1 MSVRNFFTGLRG
13 RLLVASI
20 AMSVIPLGAGTAL
33 AVRSARG
40 AMEERIGSDRARSA
54 EQIAGAVDRLLL
66 DRMIEVRN
74 VGANAE
80 LVAAALGVGDE
91 SATKGVLAGL
101 IEDGHLALRAS
112 VYDASGTL
120 VGSAAL
126 DGGAPGGGVAGESW
140 FQGALV
146 AGAPTFVGAPVR
158 GDDGVLTV
166 RIADGVRSQAGER
179 VGVVEVQLDWSK
191 VSDVAFADVEKGY
204 HTDGATTLDVFV
216 VNADGLV
223 VADMDESLV
232 LHESIAGTGV
242 AAAIAGGRVGYEV
255 GDILGRQDV
264 TSYAPMHGID
274 NAQYAR
280 FLGGKAGVVVSQDA
294 KEAFSQIASIR
305 NWLTVVAVLV
315 GALVA
320 VIAVYLSGRIARPV
334 VEATEAA
341 ERLAIGDTDF
351 DVGACEGIDELVRLT
366 ASLGKLS
373 HFMRELTVSAEKVAA
388 GDMRIDLEPKS
399 EKDKLSRAFLT
410 VASVNAG
417 LEEELTRLAQHARDG
432 SLSKRGRAD
441 LFKGAYAEIVDG
453 INAMLDEILTPI
465 QEGNTII
472 ARIAKGDFRAESHR
486 EYKGDHAVL
495 HRNLEETTRSLRDTL
510 ARIREASHT
519 VSASSSQ
526 LRSASDAVAGAADST
541 TSQAEAATAA
551 SDEANNNVQL
561 VATAAEE
568 MTSSIREI
576 SAQLQQ
582 ALEVTAKATEDAEE
596 TVSVMDELGVSSQE
610 IGEVVKVITNI
621 AEQTNLLA
629 LNATIEAAR
638 AGEAGKGF
646 AVVANEVKQL
656 ASQTAKATEEIAD
669 KIRGVQDRTTGA
681 VSGIRSI
688 AEVIERINTI
698 STSIA
703 SAVEEQNAAIGE
715 IARSA
720 AEASRSTEKVSR
732 SMGEVSGAAV
742 GTAGG
747 AEQVRS
753 SAGELA
759 GVAGELEQ
767 LVGAF
772 AI

>member
-1 MSVRNFFTGLRG
+1 MSVRNFLSGLRG
-13 RLLVASI
+13 RLLLTSL
-20 AMSVIPLGAGTAL
+20 AMTVVPLAGGTAV
-33 AVRSARG
+33 AVMFARRVL
-40 AMEERIGSDRARSA
+40 EERIGSDRARSA

-80 LVAAALGVGDE
+80 LVAATLGVGDLD
-91 SATKGVLAGL
+91 ATHAVLAGL
-101 IEDGHLALRAS
+101 IEDGHLALRAA
-112 VYDASGTL
+112 VYDAGGTL
-120 VGSAAL
+120 VGSATRDGSTPKDAVGDSEWFENAL
-126 DGGAPGGGVAGESW
+126 HP
-140 FQGALV
+140 
-146 AGAPTFVGAPVR
+146 GAPTVLGAPVR
-158 GDDGVLTV
+158 GENGALTV
-166 RIADGVRSQAGER
+166 RIADGVRSQTGER
-179 VGVVEVQLDWSK
+179 TGVIAVQLDWSE
-191 VSDVAFADVEKGY
+191 VSDVAFAEVEKGY
-204 HTDGATTLDVFV
+204 HADGARTLDVFV
-216 VNADGLV
+216 VDADGTV
-223 VADMDESLV
+223 VADMDEARV
-232 LHESIAGTGV
+232 LQASIAGTD
-242 AAAIAGGRVGYEV
+242 AAMAIRDARVGHE
-255 GDILGRQDV
+255 IEELLGRRDLAAF
-264 TSYAPMHGID
+264 APVRGIQ
-274 NAQYAR
+274 NAEYGR
-280 FLGGKAGVVVSQDA
+280 FLDGKAGVVMTQEA
-294 KEAFSQIASIR
+294 GEAFAQVAALGK
-305 NWLTVVAVLV
+305 WLSGLAILA
-315 GALVA
+315 GALVTLA
-320 VIAVYLSGRIARPV
+320 SFYLSKRIARPIV
-334 VEATEAA
+334 DATEAA
-341 ERLAIGDTDF
+341 ERLAVGDTDF
-351 DVGACEGIDELVRLT
+351 EVVTGEGSDELARLA

-373 HFMRELTVSAEKVAA
+373 LFMRELTASAEMVAA
-388 GDMRIDLEPKS
+388 GDMRIHLEPKS
-399 EKDKLSRAFLT
+399 EKDELSKAFLT

-417 LEEELTRLAQHARDG
+417 LEEELSRLAQHARDG
-432 SLSKRGRAD
+432 NLAKRGRVD
-441 LFKGAYAEIVDG
+441 LFKGAYAKIVDG
-453 INAMLDEILTPI
+453 INAMLDEILSPI
-465 QEGNTII
+465 QEGNTVI
-472 ARIAKGDFRAESHR
+472 ARIAGGDFRTEAHR

-495 HRNLEETTRSLRDTL
+495 HRNLEETTRSLRETL
-510 ARIREASHT
+510 TRIREASHT

-526 LRSASDAVAGAADST
+526 LRAASDAVAGAADST
-541 TSQAEAATAA
+541 TSQAEAASAA

-561 VATAAEE
+561 VATAAEQ

-582 ALEVTAKATEDAEE
+582 ALQVTAKATADAEE
-596 TVSVMDELGVSSQE
+596 TVSLMDELGVSSQE

-646 AVVANEVKQL
+646 AVVASEVKQL
-656 ASQTAKATEEIAD
+656 ASQTAKATEEIAE

-688 AEVIERINTI
+688 AGVIERINSI

-703 SAVEEQNAAIGE
+703 GAVEEQNAAIGE

-772 AI
+772 SI